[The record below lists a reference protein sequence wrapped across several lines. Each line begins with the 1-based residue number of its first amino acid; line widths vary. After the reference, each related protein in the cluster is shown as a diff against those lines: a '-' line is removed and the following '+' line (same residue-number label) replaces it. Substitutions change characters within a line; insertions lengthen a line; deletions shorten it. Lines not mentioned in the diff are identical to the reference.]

1 MLHDRQKSRD
11 MIISYA
17 VSLAVIAFIAML
29 MTAGMF
35 DRFFVH

>member
-1 MLHDRQKSRD
+1 MVHDRHNSRE
-11 MIISYA
+11 MVLSYI
-17 VSLAVIAFIAML
+17 VSVAVIVFIAML

>member
-1 MLHDRQKSRD
+1 MVL
-11 MIISYA
+11 SYI
-17 VSLAVIAFIAML
+17 VSVAVIVFIAML